1 MNNEWE
7 QQKKKNEIDFHDS
20 FDFKKEFFLDFH
32 EFIVYFNWTFILE
45 FRILFLFIINRKEQ
59 KRWVRMKVRIKIS
72 IWVMKTTT
80 NKKRKSNK
88 WQFASSS
95 STNYVSSSL
104 LHDPRIKGIL
114 KLFFNRFSKKCRRS
128 RSCYTN
134 WCWKVFSAIII
145 IIHSGLLLLGGF
157 KKSFLCILF
166 GMCLTVSGLIEY
178 SPMYD
183 IPGQ

>member
-1 MNNEWE
+1 MILLFL
-7 QQKKKNEIDFHDS
+7 KRS
-20 FDFKKEFFLDFH
+20 FLEFSWIYCLLQLNL
-32 EFIVYFNWTFILE
+32 Y
-45 FRILFLFIINRKEQ
+45 FRILFLFIIDRKEQ
-59 KRWVRMKVRIKIS
+59 KRWVRMKVRIKMS

-88 WQFASSS
+88 WQSASSS
-95 STNYVSSSL
+95 STNYVSSSHL
-104 LHDPRIKGIL
+104 WDPRIKGIL

-134 WCWKVFSAIII
+134 WCWKVFYAIIRI
-145 IIHSGLLLLGGF
+145 IRSGLLLLGGF